1 MKSIWEGEM
10 KHCKRKRKAVLLTRS
25 AEVWPLS
32 VPALSQLS
40 HRACSP
46 DCLVSHGVV
55 SLCCMTALCMHSLQF
70 LPLESLE
77 SLTTT
82 DIDSDDSNEHFNDNL
97 YCKVDGEQIVRSLF

>member
-10 KHCKRKRKAVLLTRS
+10 KHCKRERKAVLLTRS

-55 SLCCMTALCMHSLQF
+55 SLCCMTALCMHSPQF

-82 DIDSDDSNEHFNDNL
+82 DIDSDDSNERDNAN
-97 YCKVDGEQIVRSLF
+97 VADGEQIVKDVRSLF